1 MDVILKNS
9 INEKVHFVNNS
20 GLQLFLKREDKIH
33 NIISGNKYRKLK
45 FNLINAKEL
54 GFKGL
59 LTFGGAYSNHIPAV
73 AYAAK
78 KNGFKSLG
86 FIRGEEIVNKYLEN
100 PTLKYSH
107 DLGMKFKFLSRSN
120 YKLKTNE
127 YFLRKLK
134 KKFKDYYLIPEGGT
148 NALGVLGCQE
158 ILNDS
163 DKEFD
168 YICCSVGTGG
178 TICGLINS
186 SNENQKIIGFSSIN
200 KNYLLND
207 ITKFVTNENW
217 MLIDD
222 FSFGGYGKV
231 NNELIEFM
239 NNFRLKYGI
248 LLDPIYTSKLVYG
261 VLNLI
266 TNNFF
271 KPNSKILMIHTGG
284 HQGIFPMNKFLKN
297 KNLTTIN
304 Y

>member
-1 MDVILKNS
+1 MNVILKNS
-9 INEKVHFVNNS
+9 INEKVDFVNNS

-86 FIRGEEIVNKYLEN
+86 FIRGEEIVNNYLEN

-158 ILNDS
+158 ILNDN

-239 NNFRLKYGI
+239 NNFRLKYCI
-248 LLDPIYTSKLVYG
+248 LHDPIYTSKLVYG

>member
-1 MDVILKNS
+1 MNVILKNS
-9 INEKVHFVNNS
+9 INEKVDFVNNS

-78 KNGFKSLG
+78 INGFKSLG

-127 YFLRKLK
+127 NFLRKLK
-134 KKFKDYYLIPEGGT
+134 EKFKDYYLIPEGGT

-158 ILNDS
+158 ILNDN

>member
-78 KNGFKSLG
+78 INGFKSLG
-86 FIRGEEIVNKYLEN
+86 FIRGEEIVNNYLEN

-158 ILNDS
+158 ILNDN

>member
-158 ILNDS
+158 ILNDN

-200 KNYLLND
+200 KNYLLI
-207 ITKFVTNENW
+207 ITS
-217 MLIDD
+217 LIMI
-222 FSFGGYGKV
+222 SFFEK
-231 NNELIEFM
+231 IEA
-239 NNFRLKYGI
+239 KYEKLFFDLSI
-248 LLDPIYTSKLVYG
+248 KTIY
-261 VLNLI
+261 
-266 TNNFF
+266 
-271 KPNSKILMIHTGG
+271 
-284 HQGIFPMNKFLKN
+284 
-297 KNLTTIN
+297 
-304 Y
+304 

>member
-9 INEKVHFVNNS
+9 INEKVNFINNS

-86 FIRGEEIVNKYLEN
+86 FIRGEEIVNNYLEN

-158 ILNDS
+158 ILNDN

>member
-1 MDVILKNS
+1 MNVILKNS
-9 INEKVHFVNNS
+9 INEKVDFVNNS

-86 FIRGEEIVNKYLEN
+86 FIRGEEIVNNYLEN

-127 YFLRKLK
+127 YFLRNLK

>member
-20 GLQLFLKREDKIH
+20 GLQIFLKREDKIH

-45 FNLINAKEL
+45 FNLIKAKEL

-86 FIRGEEIVNKYLEN
+86 FIRGEEIVNNYLEN

-107 DLGMKFKFLSRSN
+107 DLGMKFNFLSRSN

-127 YFLRKLK
+127 YYLTKLK
-134 KKFKDYYLIPEGGT
+134 KEFKDYYFIPEGGT

-158 ILNDS
+158 ILNDN

-186 SNENQKIIGFSSIN
+186 SNENQKNNWIFIN
-200 KNYLLND
+200 
-207 ITKFVTNENW
+207 
-217 MLIDD
+217 
-222 FSFGGYGKV
+222 
-231 NNELIEFM
+231 
-239 NNFRLKYGI
+239 
-248 LLDPIYTSKLVYG
+248 
-261 VLNLI
+261 
-266 TNNFF
+266 
-271 KPNSKILMIHTGG
+271 
-284 HQGIFPMNKFLKN
+284 
-297 KNLTTIN
+297 
-304 Y
+304 

>member
-9 INEKVHFVNNS
+9 INEKVHFINNS

-45 FNLINAKEL
+45 FNLIKAKEL

-86 FIRGEEIVNKYLEN
+86 FIRGEEIVNNYLEN

-107 DLGMKFKFLSRSN
+107 DLGMKFNFLSRSN

-127 YFLRKLK
+127 YYLTKLK
-134 KKFKDYYLIPEGGT
+134 KEFKDYYFIPEGGT

-158 ILNDS
+158 ILNDN

-217 MLIDD
+217 MVVDD

-231 NNELIEFM
+231 NEELIEFM

-284 HQGIFPMNKFLKN
+284 HQGILPMNKFLKN

>member
-9 INEKVHFVNNS
+9 INEKVHFINNS

-86 FIRGEEIVNKYLEN
+86 FIRGEEIVNNYLEN

-158 ILNDS
+158 ILNDN

-217 MLIDD
+217 MLVDD

-284 HQGIFPMNKFLKN
+284 HQGILPMNKFLKN

>member
-45 FNLINAKEL
+45 FNLIKAKEL

-86 FIRGEEIVNKYLEN
+86 FIRGEEIVNNYLEN

-158 ILNDS
+158 ILNDN

>member
-78 KNGFKSLG
+78 INGFKSLG

-158 ILNDS
+158 ILNDN

>member
-9 INEKVHFVNNS
+9 INEKVHFINNS

-78 KNGFKSLG
+78 INGFKSLG

>member
-9 INEKVHFVNNS
+9 INEKVDFVNNS

-78 KNGFKSLG
+78 INGFKSLG

-158 ILNDS
+158 ILNDN

-200 KNYLLND
+200 KNCLLND

-284 HQGIFPMNKFLKN
+284 HQGILPMNKFLKN

>member
-127 YFLRKLK
+127 NFLRKLK

-158 ILNDS
+158 ILNDN

>member
-127 YFLRKLK
+127 NFLRKLK

-158 ILNDS
+158 ILNDN

-217 MLIDD
+217 MVLDD

-231 NNELIEFM
+231 NEELIKFM

>member
-1 MDVILKNS
+1 MNVILKNS
-9 INEKVHFVNNS
+9 INEKVDFVNNS

-86 FIRGEEIVNKYLEN
+86 FIRGEEIVNNYLEN

-261 VLNLI
+261 VLNL
-266 TNNFF
+266 
-271 KPNSKILMIHTGG
+271 SLIH
-284 HQGIFPMNKFLKN
+284 I
-297 KNLTTIN
+297 
-304 Y
+304 

>member
-1 MDVILKNS
+1 MNVILKNS
-9 INEKVHFVNNS
+9 INEKVDFVNNS

-86 FIRGEEIVNKYLEN
+86 FIRGEEIVNNYLEN

-158 ILNDS
+158 ILNDN

-200 KNYLLND
+200 KNCLLND

-284 HQGIFPMNKFLKN
+284 HQGILPMNKFLKN

>member
-86 FIRGEEIVNKYLEN
+86 FIRGEEIANNYLEN

-158 ILNDS
+158 ILNDN

>member
-78 KNGFKSLG
+78 INGFKSLG
-86 FIRGEEIVNKYLEN
+86 FIRGEEIVNNYLEN

>member
-9 INEKVHFVNNS
+9 INEKVDFVNNS

-86 FIRGEEIVNKYLEN
+86 FIRGEEIVNNYLEN

-158 ILNDS
+158 ILNDN

-200 KNYLLND
+200 KNCLLND

>member
-20 GLQLFLKREDKIH
+20 GLQIFLKREDKIH

-45 FNLINAKEL
+45 FNLIKAKEL

-59 LTFGGAYSNHIPAV
+59 LTFGGAYSNNIPAV

-86 FIRGEEIVNKYLEN
+86 FIRGEEIVNNYLEN

-107 DLGMKFKFLSRSN
+107 DLGMKFNFLSRSN

-127 YFLRKLK
+127 HYLTKLK
-134 KKFKDYYLIPEGGT
+134 KKFKDYYFIPEGGT

-158 ILNDS
+158 ILNDN

-217 MLIDD
+217 MLVDD

-284 HQGIFPMNKFLKN
+284 HQGILPMNKFLKN

>member
-1 MDVILKNS
+1 MNVILKNS
-9 INEKVHFVNNS
+9 INEKVDFVNNS

-86 FIRGEEIVNKYLEN
+86 FIRGEEIVNNYLEN

-127 YFLRKLK
+127 NFLRKLK

>member
-127 YFLRKLK
+127 NFLRKLK

-158 ILNDS
+158 ILNDN

-284 HQGIFPMNKFLKN
+284 HQGILPMNKFLKN

>member
-9 INEKVHFVNNS
+9 INEKVHFINNS

-45 FNLINAKEL
+45 FNLIKAKEL

-86 FIRGEEIVNKYLEN
+86 FIRGEEIVNNYLEN

-158 ILNDS
+158 ILNDN

-217 MLIDD
+217 MLVDD

-284 HQGIFPMNKFLKN
+284 HQGILPMNKFLKN

>member
-158 ILNDS
+158 ILNDN

-284 HQGIFPMNKFLKN
+284 HQGILTMNKFLKN

>member
-86 FIRGEEIVNKYLEN
+86 FIRGEEIANNYLEN

>member
-20 GLQLFLKREDKIH
+20 GLQIFLKREDKIH

-45 FNLINAKEL
+45 FNLIKAKEL

-86 FIRGEEIVNKYLEN
+86 FIRGEEIVNNYLEN

-107 DLGMKFKFLSRSN
+107 DLGMKFNFLSRSN
-120 YKLKTNE
+120 YKLKTNG
-127 YFLRKLK
+127 YYLTKLK
-134 KKFKDYYLIPEGGT
+134 KEFKDYYVIPEGGT

-158 ILNDS
+158 ILNDN

-217 MLIDD
+217 MVVDD

-231 NNELIEFM
+231 NEELIEFM

-284 HQGIFPMNKFLKN
+284 HQGILPMNKFLKN

>member
-1 MDVILKNS
+1 MNVILKNS
-9 INEKVHFVNNS
+9 INEKVDFVNNS

-86 FIRGEEIVNKYLEN
+86 FIRGEEIVNNYLEN

>member
-1 MDVILKNS
+1 MNVILKNS
-9 INEKVHFVNNS
+9 INEKVDFVNNS

-86 FIRGEEIVNKYLEN
+86 FIRGEEIVNNYLEN

-158 ILNDS
+158 ILNDN

>member
-59 LTFGGAYSNHIPAV
+59 LTFGGSYSNHIPAV

-86 FIRGEEIVNKYLEN
+86 FIRGEEIVNNYLEN

-158 ILNDS
+158 ILNDN

>member
-1 MDVILKNS
+1 M
-9 INEKVHFVNNS
+9 
-20 GLQLFLKREDKIH
+20 
-33 NIISGNKYRKLK
+33 K
-45 FNLINAKEL
+45 FN
-54 GFKGL
+54 
-59 LTFGGAYSNHIPAV
+59 
-73 AYAAK
+73 
-78 KNGFKSLG
+78 
-86 FIRGEEIVNKYLEN
+86 
-100 PTLKYSH
+100 
-107 DLGMKFKFLSRSN
+107 FLSRSN

-127 YFLRKLK
+127 YYLTKLK
-134 KKFKDYYLIPEGGT
+134 KEFKDYYFIPEGGS

-158 ILNDS
+158 ILNDN

-217 MLIDD
+217 MVVDD

-231 NNELIEFM
+231 NEELIEFM

-284 HQGIFPMNKFLKN
+284 HQGILPMNKFLKN